1 MGQILSWIRGPR
13 DTPALQDVAVEEQSQ
28 PNQATPKPAAQV
40 STVKPAQFEKAS
52 SQSTMATK
60 PGVVSTAAG
69 GATAGG
75 AATGGTA
82 VKGPSKAK
90 AETIPASQVKA
101 SATVPSPA
109 SGAAASTAV
118 SKPKE
123 PEKSVAPTSTVKA
136 DLPRADPAK
145 TQKPAAAAA
154 AGNKSV
160 HGKKEEVKTTQ
171 SKVQVEV
178 PSPAVKTTEAAAA
191 VDPFDALASILPSAG
206 PAAPS
211 QPVYTGPEVQEHG
224 VTAEKGQKCGERDD
238 TLPPGYRFE
247 DMPPAPVDV
256 KPKDVPKPLSTDEAL
271 DSLSA
276 GFSTSTVP
284 PAPKKQE
291 KVVTSVAAPPV
302 AVCPAAPAD
311 KKAKME
317 KVSDDFSLTAALP
330 STKTVPPVAVSAAP
344 PADKKQKMEKAAAGF
359 SLEAGLG
366 TKVDTKPKPKW
377 GAPMSPDALSAL
389 GGTLPT
395 DEPKPEP
402 PELRPED
409 IVSEDKSKKKK
420 GVRVG
425 EREDALPPEYRFKE
439 EDLKKLPAPKPEPSI
454 GTGEALDILSG
465 DFLTSSAAPAVQAP
479 VVSSSAARAQKAPA
493 PPGDKKAKKVVAVDD
508 FSLEAGLSAA
518 SAKGDS
524 IPVDALSAL
533 GDTLATDEPKP
544 EPPKLRP
551 EDIVTE
557 DKSKKEKGVRV
568 GEREDTLPPDYR
580 FNAEEL
586 KKLPAPKPEPKIG
599 TDEAM
604 DILSGDFMTS
614 SPAPPAQKK
623 AEDLSALDVLA
634 GDFVASTK
642 AAGVQAPVPPPAK
655 KAPEIAVC
663 PLEEQCNLEA
673 LPAEPEPTKPKIV
686 KGCSLPLD
694 ALSALSDTLAA
705 DEPKPEPPKLR
716 PEDIV
721 TEDKHKKEKGVLVGE
736 RDDTLPPEYK
746 FDEEALKKLPA
757 PKPQPAM
764 GTGEALNILSGDFLT
779 SSAAPSV
786 QAPAVLPPA
795 PPVQPC
801 DFALDALAG
810 EFAASAAAP
819 TVKASRCPPA
829 EADLQLPGE
838 ADNALDALSD
848 TLRDITPAPQPAP
861 VPTKDIVKEKEIVK
875 EKLIKMGERDDTL
888 PPEYQPT
895 EEDLKSMSKMKVKA
909 TATSKQESMDD
920 KTALDLLSGDFSAA
934 AQPPALVTSSTTTL
948 EPPALDS
955 EPLKPMAGPVLD
967 SLADTLLPEAS
978 KSKTK
983 TDKPKG
989 KSKSKSRSKTQHAAE
1004 PSSTGLPKT
1013 PLSSD
1018 VVPSTAQ
1025 GGKS

>member
-13 DTPALQDVAVEEQSQ
+13 DTPALQDVAVEEQYEQWICELQLYRGCEECRNAAVWCHSRQKTFGWVIVTFLSLSVASSLQSQ

-40 STVKPAQFEKAS
+40 STVKPAQFE
-52 SQSTMATK
+52 
-60 PGVVSTAAG
+60 
-69 GATAGG
+69 
-75 AATGGTA
+75 
-82 VKGPSKAK
+82 
-90 AETIPASQVKA
+90 
-101 SATVPSPA
+101 
-109 SGAAASTAV
+109 
-118 SKPKE
+118 
-123 PEKSVAPTSTVKA
+123 
-136 DLPRADPAK
+136 
-145 TQKPAAAAA
+145 
-154 AGNKSV
+154 
-160 HGKKEEVKTTQ
+160 
-171 SKVQVEV
+171 VQVEV

-291 KVVTSVAAPPV
+291 KVVTPVAAPPV

-317 KVSDDFSLTAALP
+317 KVSDDFSLAAAIP

-366 TKVDTKPKPKW
+366 TKVDTKPKRNE
-377 GAPMSPDALSAL
+377 GASMSLDALSAL

-586 KKLPAPKPEPKIG
+586 KKLPAPKPEVRRGQPKIG

-614 SPAPPAQKK
+614 SAAPAVQAPVRTLPAPPAQKK

-694 ALSALSDTLAA
+694 ALSALGDTLAA

-786 QAPAVLPPA
+786 QAPVVLPPA
-795 PPVQPC
+795 PPAQPC

-829 EADLQLPGE
+829 EANLQLPGE

-875 EKLIKMGERDDTL
+875 EKLIKMGERDDSL

-983 TDKPKG
+983 TEKPKG

-1004 PSSTGLPKT
+1004 PSSTGLPKA